1 MMRFLKVFVL
11 FILVSFASVSAHA
24 GEKNQGNGFSWE
36 SVMNAIIHLESR
48 GNARAVNGQYVGV
61 LQISPVL
68 VRECNNIL
76 RARGSKKRY
85 SLNDRYSPKKSKEM
99 FVLIQSYHN
108 PLNKVEKGIRLW
120 AGGIKYDIK
129 KTEGYLRRVL
139 RLMR

>member
-1 MMRFLKVFVL
+1 MRFLKVFVL

-24 GEKNQGNGFSWE
+24 GEENQGNGFSWE
-36 SVMNAIIHLESR
+36 SVMNAIIHLESK

-68 VRECNNIL
+68 VKECNNIL

-85 SLNDRYSPKKSKEM
+85 SLNDRYCPQKSKEM

-129 KTEGYLRRVL
+129 KTESYLRRVL